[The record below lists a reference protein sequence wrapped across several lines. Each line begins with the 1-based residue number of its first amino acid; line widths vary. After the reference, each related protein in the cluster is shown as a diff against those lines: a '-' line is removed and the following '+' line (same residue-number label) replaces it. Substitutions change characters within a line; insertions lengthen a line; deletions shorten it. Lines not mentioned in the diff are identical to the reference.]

1 MTGRTREFVKISSM
15 PGHSRT
21 DADRYRPSAPS
32 AGVWM
37 PSSSS
42 GARASSS
49 NRPIAKGHTSN
60 CRPAR
65 ATTSDDMYR
74 SLKEVDAEIDD
85 LSTKIGMLRDE
96 MRSSMTILWA
106 LQQKI
111 ARSAT

>member
-1 MTGRTREFVKISSM
+1 M
-15 PGHSRT
+15 
-21 DADRYRPSAPS
+21 
-32 AGVWM
+32 
-37 PSSSS
+37 
-42 GARASSS
+42 
-49 NRPIAKGHTSN
+49 
-60 CRPAR
+60 CR